1 MRRADPSLDYFFRP
15 RTVALIGASSKPGKI
30 GHESLRSLL
39 MTGYLGKVYPV
50 NPRAGEI
57 LGLKT
62 YPSLLDVPDEVD
74 LAVITLP
81 APSVV
86 DAMKDCLKKGVK
98 AVVIISGGFGEA
110 GSEGKRME
118 REVVRL
124 AKEGGIRIIGP
135 NCIGVFDGYSMVD
148 TSFQPHERMG
158 RPGPGV
164 VAFLSQSG
172 TFGAT
177 FLDWAAED
185 HLGVSKMVSLGNR
198 ADVDEAD
205 LISYFAGDPKTH
217 VIGVYVESFTR
228 GRELMEAVRN
238 AGKPVVVYKASRTE
252 KGSLAAVSHTGRMV
266 AKHEVASSALRQAGA
281 LLVDSFGELY
291 AAVKA
296 LAKQPAMKG
305 GGVVMVTN
313 GAGPCVMAAD
323 ELVMRR
329 VPIAQLSEDTKEE
342 LRGSLPPYVLVGDFV
357 IDLTGSANT
366 SDYLN
371 ALEVL
376 AKSEEVGLL
385 GVFVVFQDSPLEDDF
400 AEVLSR
406 FDAAGKPLLVFAAGG
421 RYTRDKR
428 SLLEE
433 AGIPTY
439 DDVREFASASLALW
453 WWGSHERQGALGV

>member
-1 MRRADPSLDYFFRP
+1 MRRPDPSLDYFFRP
-15 RTVALIGASSKPGKI
+15 RAVAVIGASSKPGKI

-39 MTGYLGKVYPV
+39 MTGYSGKVYPV
-50 NPRAGEI
+50 NPKAETI
-57 LGLKT
+57 LGLRA
-62 YPSLLDVPDEVD
+62 YPSLLDIPDDVD

-81 APSVV
+81 AKAVV
-86 DAMKDCLKKGVK
+86 DAMRDCVRKGVK

-110 GSEGKRME
+110 GPEGKAIE
-118 REVVRL
+118 EEVVRI
-124 AKEGGIRIIGP
+124 ARQGGIRVVGP
-135 NCIGVFDGYSMVD
+135 NCIGVFDGHSRVD

-164 VAFLSQSG
+164 AAFLSQSG

-205 LISYFAGDPKTH
+205 LISYLARDDETR

-228 GRELMEAVRN
+228 GRELMESVRH

-266 AKHEVASSALRQAGA
+266 ARHEVASSALRQAGA

-296 LAKQPAMKG
+296 LAKQPPSR

-323 ELVMRR
+323 ELAMRG
-329 VPIAQLSEDTKEE
+329 VPLVQLSERTKEE
-342 LRGSLPPYVLVGDFV
+342 LRNALPPYALVGDFV

-366 SDYLN
+366 SDYLK

-376 AKSEEVGLL
+376 VRAEEVGLL

-400 AEVLSR
+400 AEVLSE
-406 FDAAGKPLLVFAAGG
+406 FDRGGKPLLVFAAGG
-421 RYTRDKR
+421 RYTREKR
-428 SLLEE
+428 SLLER

-439 DDVREFASASLALW
+439 DDVREFAAASLALW
-453 WWGSHERQGALGV
+453 WWGRNGGQGAPGV

>member
-1 MRRADPSLDYFFRP
+1 MRRTHPLDYFFKP
-15 RTVALIGASSKPGKI
+15 KAVALIGASSKPGKI

-39 MTGYLGKVYPV
+39 MTGYSGKIYPV
-50 NPRAGEI
+50 NPRAQEI
-57 LGLKT
+57 LGLKV
-62 YPSLLDVPDEVD
+62 YPSLLDIPDEID

-81 APSVV
+81 ARAVV
-86 DAMKDCLKKGVK
+86 EAVKDCVRKGVK
-98 AVVIISGGFGEA
+98 AAVIISGGFGEA
-110 GSEGKRME
+110 GLEGKRIE
-118 REVVRL
+118 EEVVRL
-124 AKEGGIRIIGP
+124 AREGGMRIIGP
-135 NCIGVFDGYSMVD
+135 NCIGVFDGHSRVD

-205 LISYFAGDPKTH
+205 LISYLAEDEETQ

-228 GRELMEAVRN
+228 GRELMESVRN

-266 AKHEVASSALRQAGA
+266 ARHEVASSALRQAGA

-291 AAVKA
+291 ASIKA
-296 LAKQPAMKG
+296 LAKQPAMRDG
-305 GGVVMVTN
+305 GIVMVTN

-323 ELVMRR
+323 ELAMRE
-329 VPIAQLSEDTKEE
+329 VPLTQLSDDTRDE
-342 LRGSLPPYVLVGDFV
+342 LRESLPPYALVGDFV
-357 IDLTGSANT
+357 IDLTGSAST
-366 SDYLN
+366 SDYMN
-371 ALEVL
+371 ALNIL
-376 AKSEEVGLL
+376 AKAEEVGLL
-385 GVFVVFQDSPLEDDF
+385 GVFVVFQDSPLEDEF

-406 FDAAGKPLLVFAAGG
+406 FDTSSKPLLVFAAGG
-421 RYTRDKR
+421 SYTRDKR
-428 SLLEE
+428 ALLER

-453 WWGSHERQGALGV
+453 WWGSHEREGTPSI